1 MAKKKET
8 TASAV
13 ETAGASATEEVVNTA
28 TETTET
34 NGEGSTA
41 SVHIDTKNVD
51 VDIEKEANGDFEA
64 SVKMGK
70 TTVDASKK
78 GDELHVGIDLDSD
91 GWYEIEHTKKSP
103 ASTGK
108 RVRVGGALAKIL
120 IKKGFA
126 ILKSRL

>member
-13 ETAGASATEEVVNTA
+13 ETAGASTSNEEVVNTA
-28 TETTET
+28 TET

-41 SVHIDTKNVD
+41 SIHIDTKKVD

-64 SVKMGK
+64 QVKAGNV
-70 TTVDASKK
+70 TVEASKQD
-78 GDELHVGIDLDSD
+78 GELHVGIDLDSD
-91 GWYEIEHTKKSP
+91 GIYEIEHTKKSP
-103 ASTGK
+103 VITGK
-108 RVRVGGALAKIL
+108 KVRVGGIVAKLL

-126 ILKSRL
+126 TLVKRI

>member
-13 ETAGASATEEVVNTA
+13 ETAGASTTEEVVNT

-41 SVHIDTKNVD
+41 SVHIDTAKVD

-64 SVKMGK
+64 EVKAGNV
-70 TTVDASKK
+70 TVEASKQD
-78 GDELHVGIDLDSD
+78 GELHVGIDLDSD
-91 GWYEIEHTKKSP
+91 GIYEIEHTKKSP
-103 ASTGK
+103 VITGK
-108 RVRVGGALAKIL
+108 KVRVGGIVAKLL